1 VVVLVLM
8 LLEEKGLRRGR
19 AKIMRQAVEAGE
31 VTSNPSELTHTD
43 ATRCNVSIPYTHYQ
57 KSKEPLQ
64 I

>member
-31 VTSNPSELTHTD
+31 VTSNPSELTTIHT
-43 ATRCNVSIPYTHYQ
+43 RRRY
-57 KSKEPLQ
+57 PL
-64 I
+64 